1 MNRFEKEILEI
12 IDNFG
17 DKSSIEI
24 RSNADYVFRKL
35 QDNFPVSGSKID
47 WDNVHPRENLTS
59 PLVPIT
65 THDRIKFF
73 SDNIDKYCL
82 IGRAFLIGDSILDFA
97 MEGTPVISFLSYRNF
112 LKFRNIAMLCMKNLP
127 GASVF
132 HLKETSTLDLEYITY
147 NLVDITF

>member
-97 MEGTPVISFLSYRNF
+97 MEGDPRDFIFILPKFLEIPQHSYVVHEKFTWCFCFSFEGDVDF
-112 LKFRNIAMLCMKNLP
+112 GFGVHNI
-127 GASVF
+127 
-132 HLKETSTLDLEYITY
+132 
-147 NLVDITF
+147 